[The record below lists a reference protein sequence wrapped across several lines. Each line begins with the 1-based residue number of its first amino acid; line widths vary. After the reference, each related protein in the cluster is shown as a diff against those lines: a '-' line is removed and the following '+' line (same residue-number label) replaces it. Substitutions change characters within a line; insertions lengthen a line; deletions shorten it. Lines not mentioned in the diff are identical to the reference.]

1 MSFTSLAAQSKAGLS
16 VVKGAYTVNGDI
28 PAPNGACMNMLY
40 QMGPFNGADPI
51 DKFGVFDVKRTNDG
65 LYADKVLVNGY
76 KMQAAFEALN
86 DAGVVTP
93 YVALAKN
100 RLDTDAAVYNETS
113 PGFFPWMSFGNLPH
127 NKQVYWGGA
136 GVSSATTGIP
146 IPVLAETGGG
156 SLGRAGYAFDNG
168 VTLTPAPRFTGTTVG
183 GDLLLDSNDVVPNLS
198 FFSLPLGP
206 GDVTTLNPSGAA
218 YEAALSAGDVQEA
231 VVQAGFGQTIRG
243 LMPDP
248 VDGTP
253 VPPISGFQAT
263 TPTYSAQAQAQAQQA
278 QSQMPYSAQAQQA
291 QSQMPYSPASYAP
304 SAYAPSAYPGIA
316 QTEAQ
321 QRQAAVAAY
330 ASNYRPGA
338 GTDYPSSPTPYGS
351 TLAQVPNQTSTA
363 YLQTGSPFLQSPSA
377 MMTAYSCSQGYPF

>member
-1 MSFTSLAAQSKAGLS
+1 MQTSLAAQGKAGLA
-16 VVKGAYTVNGDI
+16 VVKSAYTVNGEV

-136 GVSSATTGIP
+136 GVSSATTGYP
-146 IPVLAETGGG
+146 GPAPVLAATGGSVG
-156 SLGRAGYAFDNG
+156 SVVPVPPSTGYTFDNG
-168 VTLTPAPRFTGTTVG
+168 VRLTPAPQFTGTTVG
-183 GDLLLDSNDVVPNLS
+183 GDLLLDSNDVLPNLS
-198 FFSLPLGP
+198 LFSVPLGP
-206 GDVTTLNPSGAA
+206 GNITTLNPSGAA

-231 VVQAGFGQTIRG
+231 VVQAGYGNLVRG

-248 VDGTP
+248 LPNTP
-253 VPPISGFQAT
+253 TVPISGFNRAETQA
-263 TPTYSAQAQAQAQQA
+263 AQPQYAVPPPQYVVPQQPQQYGA
-278 QSQMPYSAQAQQA
+278 GMPSYA
-291 QSQMPYSPASYAP
+291 PASYAP
-304 SAYAPSAYPGIA
+304 ASAYMPVSA
-316 QTEAQ
+316 TKQ
-321 QRQAAVAAY
+321 QVSALAATGGEPTTPIGQAVASVATA
-330 ASNYRPGA
+330 ASRA
-338 GTDYPSSPTPYGS
+338 A
-351 TLAQVPNQTSTA
+351 L
-363 YLQTGSPFLQSPSA
+363 GSPYVSGGMPNRG
-377 MMTAYSCSQGYPF
+377 YSCSAAYRF

>member
-1 MSFTSLAAQSKAGLS
+1 MSYAASLAAQSRAGLS
-16 VVKGAYTVNGDI
+16 VVKGAYTVNGDV

-136 GVSSATTGIP
+136 GVSSATTGVP
-146 IPVLAETGGG
+146 VPVLAETGTG
-156 SLGRAGYAFDNG
+156 SLTGTGYAFDNG

-231 VVQAGFGQTIRG
+231 VVQAGYGQPIRG
-243 LMPDP
+243 LRPDP
-248 VDGTP
+248 VDATP
-253 VPPISGFQAT
+253 IPPVSGFQAT
-263 TPTYSAQAQAQAQQA
+263 TPSYSSQGQAFQAFPSQQQQGGQAPTPQYAAGGMPAYAPSGYPQAQAQAQTET
-278 QSQMPYSAQAQQA
+278 QQA
-291 QSQMPYSPASYAP
+291 IS
-304 SAYAPSAYPGIA
+304 
-316 QTEAQ
+316 
-321 QRQAAVAAY
+321 AY
-330 ASNYRPGA
+330 ASNYRMGA
-338 GTDYPSSPTPYGS
+338 GTDYPSSPTPYGT
-351 TLAQVPNQTSTA
+351 TLAQTPTA
-363 YLQTGSPFLQSPSA
+363 YLQNGSPFVQATLPYSYSS
-377 MMTAYSCSQGYPF
+377 SCSQEYRF